1 MTAAVRSVSRGVWGM
16 WMMIL
21 TELMIFGSLIGSFFF
36 VHAER
41 TADAPELPRIAA
53 FSVLLHGSSV
63 PMALAERA
71 GKRGRAGALKASL
84 VIAFVMGGLF
94 FANQVAEFRSLPFDW
109 NDSVYG
115 SLFYAITGLHGAHLV
130 MGLVMVA
137 VLLAKAR
144 RGPVHRTLEVV
155 ALYWHFV
162 DVVWILVFS
171 TVYLSPHV
179 L

>member
-1 MTAAVRSVSRGVWGM
+1 MTAVAGATTAKPISRGVWGM

-21 TELMIFGSLIGSFFF
+21 TELMIFGALIGSFFY

-41 TADAPELPRIAA
+41 TTEAPELGRIAA
-53 FSVLLHGSSV
+53 FSVLLLGSSI
-63 PMALAERA
+63 PMALAER
-71 GKRGRAGALKASL
+71 GIRRRANLI
-84 VIAFVMGGLF
+84 IAFVMGAAF
-94 FANQVAEFRSLPFDW
+94 FANQVAEFASLPFDW
-109 NDSVYG
+109 RHDVYG

-137 VLLAKAR
+137 VLYAKAR
-144 RGPVHRTLEVV
+144 RGPVERTIEVV

-162 DVVWILVFS
+162 DFVWVLVFS